1 MTRCP
6 SWATLPAHHHTA
18 FYACRNIGRIIYT
31 FGYSTGD
38 PSKRLPGIAIAG
50 LTYLVLIVSTGVA
63 GVKVAGL
70 LGQ

>member
-1 MTRCP
+1 MLMWLA
-6 SWATLPAHHHTA
+6 SS
-18 FYACRNIGRIIYT
+18 CRNAGRIIYT

-50 LTYLVLIVSTGVA
+50 LTYLAMIVSTGA
-63 GVKVAGL
+63 TGIKATGLLQGL